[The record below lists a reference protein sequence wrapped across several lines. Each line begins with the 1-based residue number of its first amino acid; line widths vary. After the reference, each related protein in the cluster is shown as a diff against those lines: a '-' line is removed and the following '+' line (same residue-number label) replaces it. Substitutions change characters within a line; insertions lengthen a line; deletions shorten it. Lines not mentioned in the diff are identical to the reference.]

1 MNIVIVGAG
10 EVGTHIASQLVSEQ
24 KDVVIIEKNP
34 ESAARAS
41 GMLDCLVITGEG
53 SNVDVLKQAGASKA
67 DIFIAATSIDE
78 VNMISC
84 FVAGSTFNTPVKIA
98 RVRNVDYMRKDLLK
112 NAAIGIDYLVN
123 PEIEAAF
130 DIVQTV
136 LHGATSGIFAF
147 QGTNAQLRDFLVKED
162 SVFNGVLVK
171 DIRSIIDQK
180 FIIAGVLRQEQL
192 YIPHGDFQILT
203 GDHIYIAALGK
214 SFNKILTRAG
224 MSVDK
229 LRRIVLVGGG
239 LIGKHVAGMLIE
251 DGKDVRIIEKDYERC
266 KELSALFPEATVING
281 NISDRDVNISDRDV
295 FEEENIAYTDA
306 IITTTQSEE
315 LNILAGVYA
324 KGKGVKRAV
333 ALIDKLNYIS
343 LASNLGIDSCI
354 SAKMSSVDAIL
365 KFIRKGNIKNVYTIF
380 EGQAEAI
387 EFIVTKN
394 KKIIGKKLMELK
406 LPEGC
411 LIITIKRNRKTIIPD
426 GSFVIDE
433 GDSIIAF
440 VAHDV
445 ISELEALINR

>member
-10 EVGTHIASQLVSEQ
+10 EVGTHIASQLVAEQ
-24 KDVVIIEKNP
+24 KDVVIIEKDP
-34 ESAARAS
+34 ECAARAS
-41 GMLDCLVITGEG
+41 NMLDCLVITGEG
-53 SNVDVLKQAGASKA
+53 SNVEVLRQAGAENA

-84 FVAGSTFNTPVKIA
+84 FVAGSAFKTPVKIA
-98 RVRNVDYMRKDLLK
+98 RVRNVDYMRDGLLQHSS
-112 NAAIGIDYLVN
+112 IGIDYLVN

-136 LHGATSGIFAF
+136 LHGASSGIFAF

-162 SVFNGVLVK
+162 SIFNGVLVK
-171 DIRSIIDQK
+171 DIRLLIDQN
-180 FIIAGVLRQEQL
+180 FIIAGVLRNETL
-192 YIPHGDFQILT
+192 HIPKGDFQILK

-229 LRRIVLVGGG
+229 LKRIVLVGAG
-239 LIGKHVAGMLIE
+239 LIAKHVAGMLIE
-251 DGKDVRIIEKDYERC
+251 DGKDIRIIEKDYERC
-266 KELSALFPEATVING
+266 KEISALYPDATVING
-281 NISDRDVNISDRDV
+281 NISDQDV

-324 KGKGVKRAV
+324 KSKGVKRAV
-333 ALIDKLNYIS
+333 ALIDKLNYTS
-343 LASNLGIDSCI
+343 LATNLGIDSCI
-354 SAKMSSVDAIL
+354 SAKLSSVDAIL

-387 EFIVTKN
+387 EFIVGTN
-394 KKIIGKKLMELK
+394 PNLVGKKIMDLK

-411 LIITIKRNRKTIIPD
+411 LIITVQRNRKTIIPT
-426 GSFVIDE
+426 GSFVIE
-433 GDSIIAF
+433 AGDSLITF
-440 VAHDV
+440 VAHDE
-445 ISELEALINR
+445 ISRLEELINQ

>member
-24 KDVVIIEKNP
+24 KDVVIIEKDP

-41 GMLDCLVITGEG
+41 SMLDCLVITGEG

-98 RVRNVDYMRKDLLK
+98 RVRNVDYMRKGLLK

-214 SFNKILTRAG
+214 SFNKILARAG
-224 MSVDK
+224 MTVDK
-229 LRRIVLVGGG
+229 LKRIVLVGGG

-266 KELSALFPEATVING
+266 KELSALYPEATVING
-281 NISDRDVNISDRDV
+281 NISDRDV

-440 VAHDV
+440 VAHNV

>member
-10 EVGTHIASQLVSEQ
+10 EVGTHIASQLVAEQ
-24 KDVVIIEKNP
+24 KDVVIIEKDP

-41 GMLDCLVITGEG
+41 SMLDCLVITGEG
-53 SNVDVLKQAGASKA
+53 SNVDTLEQAGADKA

-98 RVRNVDYMRKDLLK
+98 RVRNVDYMRTGLLK
-112 NAAIGIDYLVN
+112 NASIGIDYLVN

-147 QGTNAQLRDFLVKED
+147 QGTNAQLRDFLVKEE
-162 SVFNGVLVK
+162 SLFNGVLVK
-171 DIRSIIDQK
+171 DIRSLIDQN
-180 FIIAGVLRQEQL
+180 FIIAGVLREERL
-192 YIPHGDFQILT
+192 HIPHGDFKIIT
-203 GDHIYIAALGK
+203 GDHLYIAALGK

-224 MSVDK
+224 MTVDK
-229 LRRIVLVGGG
+229 LKRLVVVGGG

-251 DGKDVRIIEKDYERC
+251 DGKDVRIIEKDYEKC
-266 KELSALFPEATVING
+266 KELSALYPEATVING
-281 NISDRDVNISDRDV
+281 NISDRDV

-387 EFIVTKN
+387 EFMVTKN

-445 ISELEALINR
+445 ISELEALINK

>member
-10 EVGTHIASQLVSEQ
+10 EVGTHIASQLVAEQ
-24 KDVVIIEKNP
+24 KDVVIIEKDP

-41 GMLDCLVITGEG
+41 SMLDCLVITGEG
-53 SNVDVLKQAGASKA
+53 SNVDTLEQAGADKA

-98 RVRNVDYMRKDLLK
+98 RVRNVDYMRTGLLK
-112 NAAIGIDYLVN
+112 NASIGIDYLVN

-147 QGTNAQLRDFLVKED
+147 QGTNAQLRDFLVKEE
-162 SVFNGVLVK
+162 SLFNGVLVK
-171 DIRSIIDQK
+171 DIRSLIDQN
-180 FIIAGVLRQEQL
+180 FIIAGVLREERL
-192 YIPHGDFQILT
+192 HIPHGDFKIIT
-203 GDHIYIAALGK
+203 GDHLYIAALGK

-224 MSVDK
+224 MTVDK
-229 LRRIVLVGGG
+229 LKRLVVVGGG

-266 KELSALFPEATVING
+266 KELSALYPEATVING
-281 NISDRDVNISDRDV
+281 NISNISDRDV

-324 KGKGVKRAV
+324 KSKGVKRAV
-333 ALIDKLNYIS
+333 ALIDKLNYS
-343 LASNLGIDSCI
+343 TLATNLGIDSCI
-354 SAKMSSVDAIL
+354 SAKMSSGDAIL

-387 EFIVTKN
+387 EFMVTHN
-394 KKIIGKKLMELK
+394 KDIIGKKVMELK

-411 LIITIKRNRKTIIPD
+411 LIITVQRHRKTIIPN
-426 GSFVIDE
+426 GSFVIEE

-445 ISELEALINR
+445 ISELEALINK

>member
-24 KDVVIIEKNP
+24 KDVVIIEKDP

-41 GMLDCLVITGEG
+41 SMLDCLVITGEG

-84 FVAGSTFNTPVKIA
+84 FVAGSTFDTPVKIA
-98 RVRNVDYMRKDLLK
+98 RVRNVDYMRKGLLK

-214 SFNKILTRAG
+214 SFNKILARAG
-224 MSVDK
+224 MTVDK
-229 LRRIVLVGGG
+229 LKRIVLVG
-239 LIGKHVAGMLIE
+239 
-251 DGKDVRIIEKDYERC
+251 
-266 KELSALFPEATVING
+266 
-281 NISDRDVNISDRDV
+281 
-295 FEEENIAYTDA
+295 EENIAYTDA

>member
-24 KDVVIIEKNP
+24 KDVVIIEKDP

-41 GMLDCLVITGEG
+41 SMLDCLVITGEG
-53 SNVDVLKQAGASKA
+53 SNVDVLKQAGAAKA

-84 FVAGSTFNTPVKIA
+84 FVAGSTFDTPVKIA
-98 RVRNVDYMRKDLLK
+98 RVRNVDYMRKGLLK

-214 SFNKILTRAG
+214 SFNKILARAG
-224 MSVDK
+224 MTVDK
-229 LRRIVLVGGG
+229 LKRIVLVGGG

-266 KELSALFPEATVING
+266 KELSALYPEATVING
-281 NISDRDVNISDRDV
+281 NISDRDV

>member
-10 EVGTHIASQLVSEQ
+10 EVGTHIASQLVAEQ
-24 KDVVIIEKNP
+24 KDVVIIEKDP

-41 GMLDCLVITGEG
+41 SMLDCLVITGEG
-53 SNVDVLKQAGASKA
+53 SNVDTLEQAGADKA

-98 RVRNVDYMRKDLLK
+98 RVRNVDYMRTGLLK
-112 NAAIGIDYLVN
+112 NTSIGIDYLVN

-147 QGTNAQLRDFLVKED
+147 QGTNAQLRDFLVKEE
-162 SVFNGVLVK
+162 SLFNGVLVK
-171 DIRSIIDQK
+171 DIRSLIDQN
-180 FIIAGVLRQEQL
+180 FIIAGVLREERL
-192 YIPHGDFQILT
+192 HIPHGDFKIIT
-203 GDHIYIAALGK
+203 GDHLYIVALGK

-224 MSVDK
+224 MTVDK
-229 LRRIVLVGGG
+229 LKRLVVVGGG

-266 KELSALFPEATVING
+266 KELSALYPEATVING
-281 NISDRDVNISDRDV
+281 NISDRDV

-324 KGKGVKRAV
+324 KSKGVKRAV
-333 ALIDKLNYIS
+333 ALIDKLNYS
-343 LASNLGIDSCI
+343 TLATNLGIDSCI
-354 SAKMSSVDAIL
+354 SAKMSSGDAIL

-387 EFIVTKN
+387 EFMVTHN
-394 KKIIGKKLMELK
+394 KDIIGKKVMELK

-411 LIITIKRNRKTIIPD
+411 LIITVQRHRKTIIPN
-426 GSFVIDE
+426 GSFVIEE

-445 ISELEALINR
+445 ISELEALINK

>member
-10 EVGTHIASQLVSEQ
+10 EVGTHIASQLVAEQ
-24 KDVVIIEKNP
+24 KDVVIIEKDP

-41 GMLDCLVITGEG
+41 SMLDCLVITGEG
-53 SNVDVLKQAGASKA
+53 SNVDTLEQAGADKA

-98 RVRNVDYMRKDLLK
+98 RVRNVDYMRTGLLK
-112 NAAIGIDYLVN
+112 NASIGIDYLVN

-147 QGTNAQLRDFLVKED
+147 QGTNAQLRDFLVKEE
-162 SVFNGVLVK
+162 SLFNGVLVK
-171 DIRSIIDQK
+171 DIRSLIDQN
-180 FIIAGVLRQEQL
+180 FIIAGVLREERL
-192 YIPHGDFQILT
+192 HIPHGDFKIIT
-203 GDHIYIAALGK
+203 GDHLYIAALGK

-224 MSVDK
+224 MTVDK
-229 LRRIVLVGGG
+229 LKRLVVVGGG

-266 KELSALFPEATVING
+266 KELSALYPEATVING
-281 NISDRDVNISDRDV
+281 NISDRDV

-306 IITTTQSEE
+306 IITTTQS
-315 LNILAGVYA
+315 
-324 KGKGVKRAV
+324 
-333 ALIDKLNYIS
+333 ALIDKLNYS
-343 LASNLGIDSCI
+343 TLATNLGIDSCI
-354 SAKMSSVDAIL
+354 SAKMSSGDAIL

-387 EFIVTKN
+387 EFMVTHN
-394 KKIIGKKLMELK
+394 KDIIGKKVMELK

-411 LIITIKRNRKTIIPD
+411 LIITVQRHRKTIIPN
-426 GSFVIDE
+426 GSFVIEE

-445 ISELEALINR
+445 ISELEALINK

>member
-24 KDVVIIEKNP
+24 KDVVIIEKDP

-41 GMLDCLVITGEG
+41 SMLDCLVITGEG
-53 SNVDVLKQAGASKA
+53 SNVDVLKQAGAAKA

-98 RVRNVDYMRKDLLK
+98 RVRNVDYMRKGLLK

-214 SFNKILTRAG
+214 SFNKILARAG
-224 MSVDK
+224 MTVDK
-229 LRRIVLVGGG
+229 LKRIVLVGGG

-266 KELSALFPEATVING
+266 KELSALYPEATVING
-281 NISDRDVNISDRDV
+281 NISDRDV

>member
-24 KDVVIIEKNP
+24 KDVVIIEKDP

-41 GMLDCLVITGEG
+41 NMLDCLVITGEG
-53 SNVDVLKQAGASKA
+53 SNVEVLEQAGADKA

-98 RVRNVDYMRKDLLK
+98 RVRNVDYMRKGLLK
-112 NAAIGIDYLVN
+112 NTAIGIDLLVN

-136 LHGATSGIFAF
+136 LHGASSGIFAF
-147 QGTNAQLRDFLVKED
+147 QGTNAQLRDFLVKEE

-171 DIRSIIDQK
+171 DIRSLIDQN

-192 YIPHGDFQILT
+192 YIPRGDFQILT

-224 MSVDK
+224 MTVDK
-229 LRRIVLVGGG
+229 LKRIVLVGGG

-251 DGKDVRIIEKDYERC
+251 DGKDVRIIEKDYEKC

-281 NISDRDVNISDRDV
+281 NISDRDV

-324 KGKGVKRAV
+324 KSKGVKRAV

-343 LASNLGIDSCI
+343 LATNLGIDSCI

-387 EFIVTKN
+387 EFIVTHN
-394 KKIIGKKLMELK
+394 KEIIGKKVMDLK

-411 LIITIKRNRKTIIPD
+411 LIITVQRNRKTIIPD
-426 GSFVIDE
+426 GSFVIEE

-445 ISELEALINR
+445 IGRLEELINK

>member
-24 KDVVIIEKNP
+24 KDVVIIEKDP
-34 ESAARAS
+34 ECAARAS
-41 GMLDCLVITGEG
+41 TMLDCLVITGEG
-53 SNVDVLKQAGASKA
+53 SNVEVLEQAGADKA

-98 RVRNVDYMRKDLLK
+98 RVRNVDYMRTGLLK

-136 LHGATSGIFAF
+136 LHGASSGIFAF
-147 QGTNAQLRDFLVKED
+147 QGTNAQLRDFLVKEE

-171 DIRSIIDQK
+171 DIRSIIDQN
-180 FIIAGVLRQEQL
+180 FIIAGVLREEQL
-192 YIPHGDFQILT
+192 YIPRGDFKILT

-229 LRRIVLVGGG
+229 LKRIVLVGGG

-251 DGKDVRIIEKDYERC
+251 DGKDVRIIEKEYERC

-281 NISDRDVNISDRDV
+281 NISDRDV

-324 KGKGVKRAV
+324 KSKGVKRAV
-333 ALIDKLNYIS
+333 ALIDKLNYIT
-343 LASNLGIDSCI
+343 LATNLGIDSCI

-365 KFIRKGNIKNVYTIF
+365 KFIRKGNIKNVYTVF

-387 EFIVTKN
+387 EFIVTHN
-394 KKIIGKKLMELK
+394 KEIIGKRLMDLK

-411 LIITIKRNRKTIIPD
+411 LIITVQRNRKTIIPD
-426 GSFVIDE
+426 GSFVIEE

-440 VAHDV
+440 VAYEG
-445 ISELEALINR
+445 ISRLEELINK

>member
-10 EVGTHIASQLVSEQ
+10 EVGTHIASQLVAEQ
-24 KDVVIIEKNP
+24 KDVVIIEKDP

-41 GMLDCLVITGEG
+41 SMLDCLVITGEG
-53 SNVDVLKQAGASKA
+53 SNVDTLEQAGADKA

-98 RVRNVDYMRKDLLK
+98 RVRNVDYMRTGLLK
-112 NAAIGIDYLVN
+112 NTSIGIDYLVN

-147 QGTNAQLRDFLVKED
+147 QGTNAQLRDFLVKEE
-162 SVFNGVLVK
+162 SLFNGVLVK
-171 DIRSIIDQK
+171 DIRSLIDQN
-180 FIIAGVLRQEQL
+180 FIIAGVLREERL
-192 YIPHGDFQILT
+192 HIPHGDFKIIT
-203 GDHIYIAALGK
+203 GDHLYIAALGK

-224 MSVDK
+224 MTVDK
-229 LRRIVLVGGG
+229 LKRLVVVGGG

-266 KELSALFPEATVING
+266 KELSALYPEATVING
-281 NISDRDVNISDRDV
+281 NISDRDV

-315 LNILAGVYA
+315 LNILAG
-324 KGKGVKRAV
+324 RAV
-333 ALIDKLNYIS
+333 ALIDKLNYS
-343 LASNLGIDSCI
+343 TLATNLGIDSCI
-354 SAKMSSVDAIL
+354 SAKMSSGDAIL

-387 EFIVTKN
+387 EFMVTHN
-394 KKIIGKKLMELK
+394 KDIIGKKVMELK

-411 LIITIKRNRKTIIPD
+411 LIITVQRHRKTIIPN
-426 GSFVIDE
+426 GSFVIEE

-445 ISELEALINR
+445 ISELEALINK

>member
-24 KDVVIIEKNP
+24 KDVVIIEKDP

-281 NISDRDVNISDRDV
+281 NISDRDV